1 MVVCVVR
8 EVQFADP
15 RADAAPVGAYYL
27 PFAQFPSRGI
37 TMAVKSRT
45 ASGAAM
51 NDVRAAMARLD
62 PELPLFRVQPM
73 QEWIDRALVGRR
85 VPVYIA
91 MAFGA
96 VGLFLSAIGIYGVLA
111 YGVSQRQRELGV
123 RMALGS
129 SASNVFGLVLRDGL
143 AITAAGLVIGLAGA
157 YFLGG
162 VMQNLL
168 FQVAP
173 MEPGVL
179 AAVAGTLGVVALV
192 ASVIP
197 SFSAMR
203 INPMV
208 VLGK

>member
-1 MVVCVVR
+1 
-8 EVQFADP
+8 
-15 RADAAPVGAYYL
+15 
-27 PFAQFPSRGI
+27 
-37 TMAVKSRT
+37 
-45 ASGAAM
+45 
-51 NDVRAAMARLD
+51 
-62 PELPLFRVQPM
+62 
-73 QEWIDRALVGRR
+73 
-85 VPVYIA
+85 
-91 MAFGA
+91 
-96 VGLFLSAIGIYGVLA
+96 
-111 YGVSQRQRELGV
+111 
-123 RMALGS
+123 MALGS